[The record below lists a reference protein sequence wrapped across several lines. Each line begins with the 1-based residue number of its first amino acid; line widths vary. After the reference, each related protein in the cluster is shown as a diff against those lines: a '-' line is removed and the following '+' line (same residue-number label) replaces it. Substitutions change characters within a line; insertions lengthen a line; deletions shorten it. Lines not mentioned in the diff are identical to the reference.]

1 MGIDKL
7 DLKEFDVYNMS
18 IVMASGNNI
27 ECTFF

>member
-7 DLKEFDVYNMS
+7 DLKEFDDYNMN

-27 ECTFF
+27 VRTFF